1 MVSVTLSHVIGTTA
15 LISLFVVA
23 GIYYSISYSSFKNR
37 IIATQLEEVADYVS
51 SNVIDLVSLCSLS
64 NLDQLIIKELDIP
77 EFVSETY
84 YYNVTLVQIKDPNTQ
99 EWLFA
104 IRTYPVSRPT
114 IITES
119 NLPWSA
125 NGNIMVYNGTDPIE
139 TTLQLKVTVSSLANV
154 VAWCSKSDEKT
165 SIGLGV
171 KD

>member
-1 MVSVTLSHVIGTTA
+1 MVSVTLSHVIGTTT

-23 GIYYSISYSSFKNR
+23 GIYYSITYSSFKTR
-37 IIATQLEEVADYVS
+37 IIATQLEEIADYIS

-64 NLDQLIIKELDIP
+64 NLDQLIIKELDIL

-84 YYNVTLVQIKDPNTQ
+84 YYNITLVEIKDPNTQ

-104 IRTYPVSRPT
+104 IRTYPVSKPT
-114 IITES
+114 IIKES

-125 NGNIMVYNGTDPIE
+125 NGNIMVYNGTDPVE
-139 TTLQLKVTVSSLANV
+139 TTLHLEVTVSSLTNV
-154 VAWCSKSDEKT
+154 VAWCSKSGEKI

-171 KD
+171 ND

>member
-1 MVSVTLSHVIGTTA
+1 MVSVTRSHVIGTTA

-77 EFVSETY
+77 EVVSETY
-84 YYNVTLVQIKDPNTQ
+84 YYNITLVQIKDSNTQ

-104 IRTYPVSRPT
+104 IRTYPVSQPT
-114 IITES
+114 IIKES
-119 NLPWSA
+119 NLPWVA
-125 NGNIMVYNGTDPIE
+125 DGNIMVYNGTDPVE
-139 TTLQLKVTVSSLANV
+139 TTLKLKVTVSSLANV
-154 VAWCSKSDEKT
+154 VAWCSKSGEKI
-165 SIGLGV
+165 SIGFGV